1 MIKNP
6 LKRLNYCVGKR
17 LQFVR
22 NCCRYKVKMLSA
34 ATGIHINRI
43 YRYEAG
49 HEAPSLKNFRK
60 LCLALNTTAD
70 FLLDTEIERV
80 TK

>member
-1 MIKNP
+1 MRKNP

-17 LQFVR
+17 LNFVR
-22 NCCRYKVKMLSA
+22 NYRRYKVHALSV

-70 FLLDTEIERV
+70 FLLDTEIGRRI
-80 TK
+80 